1 MDLPIITL
9 RADSFKEKKWRN
21 WIIMNNNMKVLHE
34 AMTRCVSVLSSTSSQ
49 ETLASS
55 VCAHCSRCFAVA
67 AQFPSCLQVMSEL
80 PLLCGNL
87 IPLLTR
93 PNLGDTACAGAE
105 AVAALAVDPACR
117 AALVQ
122 AGAVHALIPL
132 VLRYDYTLTESGVDT
147 TQANTNK
154 QVSEPRRGGG
164 SPSGREAVAA
174 LAVGPLCRAA
184 LVQAGAV
191 HALIP
196 LVLRYDYTLTESGV
210 DTTQANTN
218 KQNRTNAA
226 VKLYAF
232 DSLGATEGGGSPSG
246 REAVAALAVGPLC
259 RAALVQAGAVHA
271 LIPLVLRYDYTL
283 TESGVDTTQANTN
296 KQEVAN
302 TLARLSV
309 QALAALYG
317 PHDTRGAEDVRV
329 CSTLHTLLTPYL
341 CRRLHTSAPHE
352 VTQQALAALYGP
364 HDTRGAEDV
373 RVCSTL
379 HTLLTPY
386 LCRRLHTSAPHEVTQ
401 QALAALYGPHDTRG
415 AEDVRVCSTLHTLL
429 TPYLCRRLHTSAPHE
444 VTQQALAALYGP
456 HDTRGAEDVRV
467 CSTLHTLLTPYLCR
481 RLHTSAPHE
490 VTQQALAALYGPHD
504 TPGEGR
510 TLPDKWLLKT
520 LTSNWRTPY
529 LVWDNSVRAEL
540 SAALETAGLTGDVT
554 GLAYSAHEGLLPV
567 GHVYLRIYNQR
578 PDEPIENPQQF
589 VLDLL
594 QFISE
599 QTAADLSAERVEHIT
614 MALTALSNCIIKNP
628 GVEIQCIG
636 QFGLLFGLL
645 SARAHSGVQQAALA
659 AVLAAAGNRAVLED
673 IAATHVLGNDPS
685 DYSVRKCRR
694 LLDSGHLLALV
705 GTRPPPEGALPA
717 LSALLANTSLVKE
730 ALAKGAVIY
739 LLDIFCNSKV
749 PETREAAVEIL
760 ACMMSDKLHGPKVR
774 LTISRY
780 IPAVFAEAMC
790 AGAPQSVIHMMDS
803 RHEHPELV
811 WSDEARATVAA
822 TVAACR
828 DRVWDDS
835 SPSYLMDSR
844 HEHPELVWSDEARA
858 TVAAT
863 VAASRDSPN

>member
-1 MDLPIITL
+1 
-9 RADSFKEKKWRN
+9 
-21 WIIMNNNMKVLHE
+21 
-34 AMTRCVSVLSSTSSQ
+34 MTRCVSVLSSTSSQ

-105 AVAALAVDPACR
+105 AVAALAVD
-117 AALVQ
+117 
-122 AGAVHALIPL
+122 
-132 VLRYDYTLTESGVDT
+132 
-147 TQANTNK
+147 
-154 QVSEPRRGGG
+154 
-164 SPSGREAVAA
+164 
-174 LAVGPLCRAA
+174 
-184 LVQAGAV
+184 
-191 HALIP
+191 
-196 LVLRYDYTLTESGV
+196 
-210 DTTQANTN
+210 
-218 KQNRTNAA
+218 
-226 VKLYAF
+226 
-232 DSLGATEGGGSPSG
+232 
-246 REAVAALAVGPLC
+246 PLC

-373 RVCSTL
+373 RVCSTV

-444 VTQQALAALYGP
+444 
-456 HDTRGAEDVRV
+456 
-467 CSTLHTLLTPYLCR
+467 
-481 RLHTSAPHE
+481 
-490 VTQQALAALYGPHD
+490 
-504 TPGEGR
+504 
-510 TLPDKWLLKT
+510 LLKT

-673 IAATHVLGNDPS
+673 IAATHVLGNNPCG
-685 DYSVRKCRR
+685 V
-694 LLDSGHLLALV
+694 
-705 GTRPPPEGALPA
+705 
-717 LSALLANTSLVKE
+717 
-730 ALAKGAVIY
+730 VIR
-739 LLDIFCNSKV
+739 S
-749 PETREAAVEIL
+749 
-760 ACMMSDKLHGPKVR
+760 
-774 LTISRY
+774 
-780 IPAVFAEAMC
+780 
-790 AGAPQSVIHMMDS
+790 
-803 RHEHPELV
+803 
-811 WSDEARATVAA
+811 
-822 TVAACR
+822 
-828 DRVWDDS
+828 
-835 SPSYLMDSR
+835 
-844 HEHPELVWSDEARA
+844 
-858 TVAAT
+858 
-863 VAASRDSPN
+863 